1 MFGKIKKSYTEFYGV
16 KGEFN
21 PPNSNVVVHHVS
33 TIAKNHGGNGNEV
46 FLDHLK
52 PLREY
57 VDIKDIQTLDDV
69 LQRDLDDSRVAK
81 GIVKYLLQ
89 GNGNSPTFFPSIVVV
104 LMPKLVFEGGD
115 EYPQAQSNSEDEVVY
130 DDNWKFVKHVSEGV
144 DSNIVTLSV
153 NLNDTIPLVIDG
165 QHRTA
170 AFRYVSG
177 KMDFS
182 GGNEIYHDFY
192 RRHDSSIPESFN
204 GDLPVTILWF
214 DNLNGKPID
223 VKDFSRKLFVDIN
236 QSSQSIAKS
245 RKILL
250 DDLLPSGFLT
260 RAFYDILAEK
270 GGYELDELSLF
281 HSGFDYPKTLGKS
294 SDWCPTSIFI
304 PEIVDYAIRV
314 LLYNKKWNNAKVDLT
329 KGGNLVVNYTETTSF
344 DHHFGE
350 GMHEKFHIE
359 QSNIDDDIWAT
370 TNLEERQ
377 AFKEKFTGLI
387 GGPLYRW
394 IAFSG
399 IHRLYFDAA
408 TSIEHGCAELSEAP
422 YNQSI
427 FRSVWHKVFSSG
439 EGLYYS
445 ISDSKGAHLKG
456 SRQDLKLV
464 VDHFENL
471 MVAGTGLD
479 KDTFSRVLQST
490 RSVAFFVGYVTVP
503 DLYASIRGISFE
515 QSVTELEQKLDGF
528 EWDSLYKVMDSLK
541 NSELFRNIDP
551 KSWPLY
557 RNLIL
562 RLIPGI
568 TDLVKHEDLIEHR
581 IYTREMIASG
591 KAYAKEKGHNW
602 TESEF
607 DEAWKSGEDHEL
619 IDREVYFSIVTQI
632 KEKVSDWFESGEIEI
647 NCEGLLIK
655 D

>member
-1 MFGKIKKSYTEFYGV
+1 MFGKIQKSYTEFYGV

-33 TIAKNHGGNGNEV
+33 ALAKNHGGDGNEI
-46 FLDHLK
+46 FLEHLK

-57 VDIKDIQTLDDV
+57 VDIKKIQTLDDV

-81 GIVKYLLQ
+81 GIVKYLLE
-89 GNGNSPTFFPSIVVV
+89 GSVDSPTFFPSIVVV
-104 LMPKLVFEGGD
+104 LMPKSVLLDGSGK
-115 EYPQAQSNSEDEVVY
+115 YPKAVANNDQEFVY
-130 DDNWKFVKHVSEGV
+130 DDNWKFVKHVTDGV
-144 DSNIVTLSV
+144 DTSVVTLSV

-170 AFRYVSG
+170 GFRYVSR

-192 RRHDSSIPESFN
+192 RRHDSNVPEAFN

-214 DNLNGKPID
+214 DSLTNKPID

-250 DDLLPSGFLT
+250 DDHLPSGYLT

-304 PEIVDYAIRV
+304 PEIVDYALRV
-314 LLYNKKWNNAKVDLT
+314 LLYSKRRQNTRVDLS
-329 KGGNLVVNYTETTSF
+329 KGGLLVVDYTETTSF

-359 QSNIDDDIWAT
+359 QSNIDDDVWAT
-370 TNLEERQ
+370 TNLEERE
-377 AFKEKFTGLI
+377 ALKEKFTGLI

-394 IAFSG
+394 IGISG
-399 IHRLYFDAA
+399 LHRLYFDAA
-408 TSIEHGCAELSEAP
+408 TRIEHGCSELSEAP
-422 YNQSI
+422 YNQSV
-427 FRSVWHKVFSSG
+427 FRSVWNKVFCSG

-445 ISDSKGAHLKG
+445 INDSRGGHLKG

-464 VDHFENL
+464 VDHFESL

-479 KDTFSRVLQST
+479 LDSFSRVLQST

-503 DLYASIRGISFE
+503 DLYASLQGISFDK
-515 QSVTELEQKLDGF
+515 SVTELEQKLDGF
-528 EWDSLYKVMDSLK
+528 DWDNLYRVMCSLK
-541 NSELFRNIDP
+541 QSELFRNIDP

-562 RLIPGI
+562 RLIPDI
-568 TDLVKHEDLIEHR
+568 TGDVRHDELIEHQV
-581 IYTREMIASG
+581 YTKEMERSG
-591 KAYAKEKGHNW
+591 KAYAKDKKCNW
-602 TESEF
+602 SDF
-607 DEAWKSGEDHEL
+607 NDAWKSGNDHDL
-619 IDREVYFSIVTQI
+619 IDADVYARIVESN
-632 KEKVSDWFESGEIEI
+632 KDKVFDWFESGGVDIDRD
-647 NCEGLLIK
+647 NLLIK
-655 D
+655 